1 MTIVQDKMAA
11 AERLSEALRF
21 ETVSHQDPGKFHPQA
36 FLDLRDFLEMAFPDV
51 HGALKREVV
60 NDYSLLYTWEG
71 TDSEQ
76 KPILLM
82 GHLDVVPVEPGTEN
96 RWTHPPFSGRIADGY
111 IWGRGSMDDKVAGLG
126 ILGAVETLLAQG
138 FRPSRTVYLA
148 FGHDEEIGGY
158 QGAAKIAALLRS
170 RGVRF
175 EYLIDEGLAIGHGL
189 IPGIAAPVAMIGI
202 AEKGRLVLELTA
214 ASGGGHASM
223 PPSQTAI
230 GILSAAIQKLEANPM
245 ATSMKEPVRQLFAAL
260 GPAMPFVQRLVLAN
274 LWLLEPL
281 VRYQLASSPSTN
293 ALVRTTGAVTL
304 VRAGTKENVLPS
316 EAMAVVDHVRRVIDD
331 PRIAIRQLQG
341 NEPSPVSDAAA
352 PSFGALAA
360 SIRQV
365 FPEVIVAPGLTVA
378 GTDTKHYVSISDAA
392 YRFLPLRLGPEDLP
406 RIHGTDERIAV
417 DNYAEIA
424 AFYLQLLRDSG

>member
-1 MTIVQDKMAA
+1 
-11 AERLSEALRF
+11 
-21 ETVSHQDPGKFHPQA
+21 
-36 FLDLRDFLEMAFPDV
+36 
-51 HGALKREVV
+51 
-60 NDYSLLYTWEG
+60 
-71 TDSEQ
+71 
-76 KPILLM
+76 
-82 GHLDVVPVEPGTEN
+82 
-96 RWTHPPFSGRIADGY
+96 
-111 IWGRGSMDDKVAGLG
+111 
-126 ILGAVETLLAQG
+126 
-138 FRPSRTVYLA
+138 
-148 FGHDEEIGGY
+148 
-158 QGAAKIAALLRS
+158 
-170 RGVRF
+170 
-175 EYLIDEGLAIGHGL
+175 
-189 IPGIAAPVAMIGI
+189 
-202 AEKGRLVLELTA
+202 
-214 ASGGGHASM
+214 M

-230 GILSAAIQKLEANPM
+230 GVLSAAIQKLEANPM

-316 EAMAVVDHVRRVIDD
+316 EAMAVVDFRILPGDSIAAVVEHVRRVIDD